1 MATQLE
7 KKVIQ
12 PGNKTDYPKTGDEVT
27 IQYTGWLH
35 EPSKAAN
42 GYKGKQFDSSVGRGD
57 FKTQIGVGRV
67 IPGCSSDVIGR
78 KVHSD
83 HSWTYGIWRQVS
95 SPIPTPLI
103 EAAFFGWLDLAVSLV
118 KIMRDRW
125 LQHPAAPRDASLV
138 QD

>member
-67 IPGCSSDVIGR
+67 IPGWDQGVLQMSLGEKCTLTIPGRMAYGDRGFPGLIPPDATLIFDVYL
-78 KVHSD
+78 K
-83 HSWTYGIWRQVS
+83 GINS
-95 SPIPTPLI
+95 K
-103 EAAFFGWLDLAVSLV
+103 
-118 KIMRDRW
+118 KI
-125 LQHPAAPRDASLV
+125 
-138 QD
+138 